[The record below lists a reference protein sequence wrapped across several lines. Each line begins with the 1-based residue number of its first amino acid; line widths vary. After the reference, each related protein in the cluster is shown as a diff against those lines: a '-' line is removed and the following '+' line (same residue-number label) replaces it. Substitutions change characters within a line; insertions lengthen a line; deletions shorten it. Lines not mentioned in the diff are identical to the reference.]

1 MIALSCRLADDGGGR
16 GNLLHHVKWEGEL
29 PGRGGYLGNMSGGD
43 LTMGMPGSLVEYIHS
58 IHAPVRLISRVRY

>member
-29 PGRGGYLGNMSGGD
+29 PGRGISGEYVRGRFDHGNARITSRIY
-43 LTMGMPGSLVEYIHS
+43 SLHPCTRPAQYDID
-58 IHAPVRLISRVRY
+58 

>member
-29 PGRGGYLGNMSGGD
+29 PGRGNIWGIC
-43 LTMGMPGSLVEYIHS
+43 PGEI
-58 IHAPVRLISRVRY
+58 